1 MFEFSLHIDKNKIF
15 LIDLSEVE
23 KRLDPL
29 YYIPYISNLEKEVR
43 KHKSKPLKYYGDLDN
58 LLTARDMFS
67 KCCTLYVPN
76 RSPFLTTWLN
86 KSTFYQFNN

>member
-23 KRLDPL
+23 KRLAPL
-29 YYIPYISNLEKEVR
+29 YIPYMSNLEKEVR
-43 KHKSKPLKYYGDLDN
+43 KHKAKPLRYYGDLDK
-58 LLTARDMFS
+58 LLTAKDMFS